1 MLLSDA
7 CPPPRL
13 GVAAED
19 LCAGIDGPC
28 GHNCHCPIILK
39 QDVLSKFNIDFSHL
53 EEVSGVWKTTGVNQ
67 RRHQIQAPTRHS
79 PAACALKCVGVK
91 YPADCLNL
99 QL

>member
-19 LCAGIDGPC
+19 LCAGIDGSC
-28 GHNCHCPIILK
+28 GHNCHRPVILK
-39 QDVLSKFNIDFSHL
+39 QNISSKFIIDINHL
-53 EEVSGVWKTTGVNQ
+53 EEVSGVWKTTGVDQ
-67 RRHQIQAPTRHS
+67 RRHQIQASTRHP
-79 PAACALKCVGVK
+79 PAARALKCVGVK